1 MIFTN
6 KILYF
11 LVFIITIYFKANIAF
26 AIENKIILKIDN
38 KIVTSLDIKNE
49 QTYLTALNPNI
60 KNLSQKE
67 IYELS
72 KNSLIREKI
81 KKKELLKAFNEL
93 EVEENII
100 DQVIK
105 NLYSDINITSI
116 NDFKNFLEQKDL
128 NFENVKEKIKI
139 EILWNRLVYI
149 KYNSKV
155 KINATEIKNEV
166 QNKKEKMKKF
176 FLQEILFEVKENEK
190 LIDKHQLIL
199 DNIKNKGFEN
209 TALIFSISDTSKKN
223 GNIGWVNENSLNNLI
238 LSEIKKIKV
247 NEFTKPI
254 TIPGGFL
261 ILKLKDVER
270 LDSEINIDEEVNKII
285 RAKTNQQLN
294 QYSAIFYNKIKKDI
308 KINEI

>member
-6 KILYF
+6 KILYL
-11 LVFIITIYFKANIAF
+11 LVFIITISLKTNIAF
-26 AIENKIILKIDN
+26 AIENKIVLKIDN
-38 KIVTSLDIKNE
+38 EIVTSLDVKNE

-105 NLYSDINITSI
+105 NLYSDINIASI
-116 NDFKNFLEQKDL
+116 NDFKNFLEQKGL
-128 NFENVKEKIKI
+128 KFENIKEKIKI

-149 KYNSKV
+149 KYKSKV

-209 TALIFSISDTSKKN
+209 TALIFSISDTSKKS

-270 LDSEINIDEEVNKII
+270 LDSKFNLDEEVNKII

>member
-6 KILYF
+6 KILYL
-11 LVFIITIYFKANIAF
+11 LVFIITISLKTNIAF
-26 AIENKIILKIDN
+26 AIENKIVLKIDN
-38 KIVTSLDIKNE
+38 EIVTSLDVKNE

-81 KKKELLKAFNEL
+81 KKKELLKAFNQL

-116 NDFKNFLEQKDL
+116 NDFKNFLEQKGL
-128 NFENVKEKIKI
+128 KFENIKEKIKI

-149 KYNSKV
+149 KYKSKV
-155 KINATEIKNEV
+155 KINANEIKNEV

-270 LDSEINIDEEVNKII
+270 LDSEINLDEEVNKII

>member
-1 MIFTN
+1 MEQIG
-6 KILYF
+6 LY
-11 LVFIITIYFKANIAF
+11 
-26 AIENKIILKIDN
+26 
-38 KIVTSLDIKNE
+38 
-49 QTYLTALNPNI
+49 
-60 KNLSQKE
+60 
-67 IYELS
+67 
-72 KNSLIREKI
+72 
-81 KKKELLKAFNEL
+81 
-93 EVEENII
+93 
-100 DQVIK
+100 
-105 NLYSDINITSI
+105 
-116 NDFKNFLEQKDL
+116 
-128 NFENVKEKIKI
+128 
-139 EILWNRLVYI
+139 
-149 KYNSKV
+149 KYKSKV
-155 KINATEIKNEV
+155 KINANEIKNEV

-270 LDSEINIDEEVNKII
+270 LDSEFNLDEEVNKII

>member
-1 MIFTN
+1 M
-6 KILYF
+6 
-11 LVFIITIYFKANIAF
+11 
-26 AIENKIILKIDN
+26 
-38 KIVTSLDIKNE
+38 
-49 QTYLTALNPNI
+49 
-60 KNLSQKE
+60 
-67 IYELS
+67 
-72 KNSLIREKI
+72 
-81 KKKELLKAFNEL
+81 
-93 EVEENII
+93 
-100 DQVIK
+100 
-105 NLYSDINITSI
+105 
-116 NDFKNFLEQKDL
+116 
-128 NFENVKEKIKI
+128 
-139 EILWNRLVYI
+139 VYI
-149 KYNSKV
+149 KYKSKV
-155 KINATEIKNEV
+155 KINANEIKNEV

-270 LDSEINIDEEVNKII
+270 LDSEVNLDEEVNKII

-294 QYSAIFYNKIKKDI
+294 QYSAIFYNKIKKNI
-308 KINEI
+308 KINKI

>member
-1 MIFTN
+1 MIFIN

-11 LVFIITIYFKANIAF
+11 LVFIITISLKTNIAF
-26 AIENKIILKIDN
+26 AIENKIVLKIDN
-38 KIVTSLDIKNE
+38 KIVTSLDVKNE

-105 NLYSDINITSI
+105 NLYSDINIASI
-116 NDFKNFLEQKDL
+116 NDFKNFLEQKGL
-128 NFENVKEKIKI
+128 KFENIKEKIKI

-149 KYNSKV
+149 KYKSKV

-270 LDSEINIDEEVNKII
+270 LDSKFNLDEEVNKII

>member
-6 KILYF
+6 KILYL
-11 LVFIITIYFKANIAF
+11 LVFIITISLNTNIAF
-26 AIENKIILKIDN
+26 AIENKIVLKIEN
-38 KIVTSLDIKNE
+38 EIVTSLDVKNE

-116 NDFKNFLEQKDL
+116 NDFKNFLEQKGL
-128 NFENVKEKIKI
+128 KFENIKEKIKI

-149 KYNSKV
+149 KYKSKV

-270 LDSEINIDEEVNKII
+270 LDSKFNLDEEVNKII